1 MPNHRT
7 PGTSTDH
14 SREARTEELPHRA
27 PEWTADVPGVTGT
40 RLVRVPAAALDAL
53 AAGDLETAQRALG
66 DEPRLTPFV
75 IGPRSRSVWARRSR
89 QVAQDPADA
98 DWVTRLLV
106 APTGEVVGRAGFH
119 GVPQDGTVEVGYEVA
134 PEAQRRGHARAAL
147 RVLLD
152 VARREPE
159 VRTVRAT
166 IRPDNVA
173 SRSLAE
179 AHGFVVTGEQW
190 DDEDGLESIFELDLA
205 SLPD

>member
-1 MPNHRT
+1 MPDDRT
-7 PGTSTDH
+7 PVTSTDH
-14 SREARTEELPHRA
+14 DPDASTDEPPHRA
-27 PEWTADVPGVTGT
+27 PEWTADAPGSAGT

-53 AAGDLETAQRALG
+53 AVGDLQAAQQVLG
-66 DEPRLTPFV
+66 DALRLTPFLV
-75 IGPRSRSVWARRSR
+75 SPGCRSVWARRSR
-89 QVAQDPADA
+89 QVSQTPADA

-119 GVPQDGTVEVGYEVA
+119 GAPQDGTVEVGYEVA
-134 PEAQRRGHARAAL
+134 PEVQRRGHARAAL

-152 VARREPE
+152 VAHREPG

-179 AHGFVVTGEQW
+179 AHGFVVAGEQW
-190 DDEDGLESIFELDLA
+190 DDEDGLETIYELDLA
-205 SLPD
+205 SLPG